1 MARQRG
7 GSIKK
12 HDTDVAGN
20 AYERRDRALIDDL
33 RAVGLTMVKRWNTV
47 DGDCCDICRK
57 NAAEGW
63 IDSEQAHASGNM
75 HPLGHTGCRCYET
88 YLRKGAV

>member
-7 GSIKK
+7 GSTKK
-12 HDTDVAGN
+12 HDTDVAGHS
-20 AYERRDRALIDDL
+20 YESETRSLIDDVK
-33 RAVGLTMVKRWNTV
+33 AIGLTMVKRWNTV

-63 IDSEQAHASGNM
+63 IDSEQAHVSGHM
-75 HPLGHTGCRCYET
+75 HPLAHPACRCNET
-88 YLRKGAV
+88 YQRKGAV